1 MPHTHPVIDGD
12 SKYIIDPIT
21 RNISTPNSEKKILI
35 QHDNNSERLT
45 FECNRYVES
54 HDLSLCDT
62 VQVHYIN
69 LSSSGRQKSNG
80 LYEVTD
86 LVVDDTDAT
95 KIIFTWLISSDA
107 TEYEGTLE
115 FLIKFACIDDDLIE
129 TYSWHTNISKS
140 IIIAPGIENSAIITS
155 PLPDII
161 ATWKED
167 IYNTNYAY
175 ETAVEYGFSGT
186 EEEWLLS
193 LNGLSA
199 YELAVKH
206 GYTGTEDE
214 WLQSLKGLSAY
225 EIAVQNG
232 FVGTEAEWLESQK
245 GAPIDHTHTPESI
258 GAMGIGAD
266 KGAVGTKY
274 TISIEPDTA
283 DKKTSSIKIIDNASG
298 KVRAA
303 IAASKDSNNAENETS
318 QLVLRNGS
326 VNGRISIQTNNIG
339 KKGLRIIDENG
350 VTRVDI
356 SHNTNGDTCEFHI
369 NDASGNDVTLDLIG
383 AQAKYVS
390 YTDVSV
396 PTSLWEED
404 SYHQYADFPY
414 QAPISTSIA
423 YYMYAEVIFSP
434 ADAISGNFAPICA
447 ISDGIIWIYAK
458 KIPSSNITI
467 PTIIVWG

>member
-12 SKYIIDPIT
+12 GKYIIDPIT
-21 RNISTPNSEKKILI
+21 RNITTPNSEKKILI
-35 QHDNNSERLT
+35 QHDNNSERMT
-45 FECNRYVES
+45 FECNRYIES
-54 HDLSLCDT
+54 HDLSLCNT
-62 VQVHYIN
+62 IQVHYIN

-107 TEYEGTLE
+107 TEYEGMLE
-115 FLIKFACIDDDLIE
+115 FLIKFACIDGDLVE

-175 ETAVEYGFSGT
+175 ETAVEHGFSGT

-206 GYTGTEDE
+206 GYTGTEEE

-225 EIAVQNG
+225 EIAVKNG
-232 FVGTEAEWLESQK
+232 FVGTETEWLESQK

-283 DKKTSSIKIIDNASG
+283 DKAESVIRIKDNASG
-298 KVRAA
+298 NTRVL
-303 IAASKDSNNAENETS
+303 IATNDDSKNAGNKTS
-318 QLVLRNGS
+318 QIVLRNES
-326 VNGRISIQTNNIG
+326 VQGCIVLQVNNTG
-339 KKGLRIIDENG
+339 KNGLRIVDENG
-350 VTRVDI
+350 VDRI
-356 SHNTNGDTCEFHI
+356 GLYYGTNENWCGFEIYDQ
-369 NDASGNDVTLDLIG
+369 DGNDVTLETIG
-383 AQAKYVS
+383 AQERFRCGRNQTIATS
-390 YTDVSV
+390 AWASDTTYTEYPYRASV
-396 PTSLWEED
+396 ALP
-404 SYHQYADFPY
+404 
-414 QAPISTSIA
+414 PITALSFVEI
-423 YYMYAEVIFSP
+423 VFSP
-434 ADAISGNFAPICA
+434 ADATSGNFAPVC
-447 ISDGIIWIYAK
+447 DTYNGGIYIYAK
-458 KIPSSNITI
+458 AVPDAAITI
-467 PTIIVWG
+467 PTIIVWR

>member
-12 SKYIIDPIT
+12 GKYIIDPIT
-21 RNISTPNSEKKILI
+21 RNIATPNSEKKILI
-35 QHDNNSERLT
+35 QHDNNSERIT
-45 FECNRYVES
+45 FECNRYIES
-54 HDLSLCDT
+54 HDLSLSDAI
-62 VQVHYIN
+62 QVHYVN

-86 LVVDDTDAT
+86 LVVNDTDDT
-95 KIIFTWLISSDA
+95 KVNFTWLISSDA
-107 TEYEGTLE
+107 TEYEGMLE
-115 FLIKFACIDDDLIE
+115 FLIKFACIDDDLVE
-129 TYSWHTNISKS
+129 VYSWHTNISKS

-175 ETAVEYGFSGT
+175 ETAVKYGFSGT

-232 FVGTEAEWLESQK
+232 FVGTETEWLESQK

-266 KGAVGTKY
+266 NGAVGTKY
-274 TISIEPDTA
+274 TTIIEPDTT
-283 DKKTSSIKIIDNASG
+283 DEKTSSVKIIDNASG
-298 KVRAA
+298 IVRAA
-303 IAASKDSNNAENETS
+303 IAVKEDPNNAENETS
-318 QLVLRNGS
+318 HLILRNNS
-326 VNGRISIQTNNIG
+326 VNGRISIQNNNIG

-356 SHNTNGDTCEFHI
+356 SHNTNGDTCGFHI
-369 NDASGNDVTLDLIG
+369 NDESGNDITLYTIG
-383 AQAKYVS
+383 AQERFLCGRNKTIA
-390 YTDVSV
+390 
-396 PTSLWEED
+396 TSAWASD
-404 SYHQYADFPY
+404 TTYADYPY
-414 QAPISTSIA
+414 RASFALPSITA
-423 YYMYAEVIFSP
+423 LSFVEIVFSP
-434 ADAISGNFAPICA
+434 VDATSGNFAPVCDTYA
-447 ISDGIIWIYAK
+447 GGVYLYAK
-458 KIPSSNITI
+458 AVPDAAITI
-467 PTIIVWG
+467 PTIIVWR

>member
-12 SKYIIDPIT
+12 GKYIIDPIT
-21 RNISTPNSEKKILI
+21 RNIATPNSEKKILI
-35 QHDNNSERLT
+35 QHDKNSERMT

-54 HDLSLCDT
+54 HDLSLCDA

-115 FLIKFACIDDDLIE
+115 FLIKFACIDNDLVE

-175 ETAVEYGFSGT
+175 ETAVKYGFSGT

-225 EIAVQNG
+225 EIAVKNG
-232 FVGTEAEWLESQK
+232 FVGTETEWLESQK

-266 KGAVGTKY
+266 KGAVGPKY
-274 TISIEPDTA
+274 TTIIEPDTA
-283 DKKTSSIKIIDNASG
+283 DEKTSSVKIIDNASSI
-298 KVRAA
+298 VRAA
-303 IAASKDSNNAENETS
+303 IAVKEDPNNAENETS
-318 QLVLRNGS
+318 HLILRNNS
-326 VNGRISIQTNNIG
+326 VNGRISIQSNNIG

-350 VTRVDI
+350 VIRVDI
-356 SHNTNGDTCEFHI
+356 SHNTNGDTCVFQI
-369 NDASGNDVTLDLIG
+369 NDASGNDITLYTIG
-383 AQAKYVS
+383 AQERFLCGRNKTIA
-390 YTDVSV
+390 
-396 PTSLWEED
+396 TSAWASD
-404 SYHQYADFPY
+404 TTYADYPY
-414 QAPISTSIA
+414 RASVALPPITAVSFVEI
-423 YYMYAEVIFSP
+423 VFSP
-434 ADAISGNFAPICA
+434 ADATSGNFAPVC
-447 ISDGIIWIYAK
+447 DTYNGGIYVYAK
-458 KIPSSNITI
+458 AVPDAAITI
-467 PTIIVWG
+467 PTIIVWR

>member
-12 SKYIIDPIT
+12 GKYIIDPIT
-21 RNISTPNSEKKILI
+21 RNIATPNSEKKILI
-35 QHDNNSERLT
+35 QHDNNSERMT
-45 FECNRYVES
+45 FECNRYIES

-62 VQVHYIN
+62 IQVHYVN

-86 LVVDDTDAT
+86 LVVDETDEN
-95 KIIFTWLISSDA
+95 KVKFTWLISSDA
-107 TEYEGTLE
+107 TEYEGMLE
-115 FLIKFACIDDDLIE
+115 FLIKFACIDDDLVE
-129 TYSWHTNISKS
+129 VYSWHTNISKS

-175 ETAVEYGFSGT
+175 EAAVEHGFSGT

-199 YELAVKH
+199 YEIAVNH
-206 GYTGTEDE
+206 GYKGTEEE

-232 FVGTEAEWLESQK
+232 FVGTETEWLESQK

-266 KGAVGTKY
+266 NGAVGPKY
-274 TISIEPDTA
+274 TTIIEPDTT
-283 DKKTSSIKIIDNASG
+283 DEKTSSVKIIDNASG
-298 KVRAA
+298 IVRAA
-303 IAASKDSNNAENETS
+303 IAVKEDPNNAENETS
-318 QLVLRNGS
+318 HLILRNNS
-326 VNGRISIQTNNIG
+326 VNGRISIQSNNIG

-356 SHNTNGDTCEFHI
+356 LHNTNGDTCVFQI
-369 NDASGNDVTLDLIG
+369 NDASGNDITLDTIG
-383 AQAKYVS
+383 AQGRFLCGRNKTIA
-390 YTDVSV
+390 
-396 PTSLWEED
+396 TSAWASD
-404 SYHQYADFPY
+404 TTYADYPY
-414 QAPISTSIA
+414 RASFALPSITA
-423 YYMYAEVIFSP
+423 LSFVEIVFSP
-434 ADAISGNFAPICA
+434 ADATSGNFAPVCDTYA
-447 ISDGIIWIYAK
+447 GGVYLYAK
-458 KIPSSNITI
+458 AVPDAAITI
-467 PTIIVWG
+467 PTIIVWR

>member
-21 RNISTPNSEKKILI
+21 RNIATPNLEKKILI
-35 QHDNNSERLT
+35 QHDNNSERMT
-45 FECNRYVES
+45 FECNRYIES
-54 HDLSLCDT
+54 HDLSLSDT
-62 VQVHYIN
+62 IQVHYVN

-86 LVVDDTDAT
+86 LVVDETDEN
-95 KIIFTWLISSDA
+95 KVKFTWLISSDA
-107 TEYEGTLE
+107 TEYEGMLE
-115 FLIKFACIDDDLIE
+115 FLIKFACIDDDLVE
-129 TYSWHTNISKS
+129 VYSWHTNISKS

-175 ETAVEYGFSGT
+175 ETAVKYGFSGT

-225 EIAVQNG
+225 EIAVKNG
-232 FVGTEAEWLESQK
+232 FVGTETEWLESQK

-274 TISIEPDTA
+274 TISVEPDAA
-283 DKKTSSIKIIDNASG
+283 DKKASVIRIKDNASG
-298 KVRAA
+298 NTRVL
-303 IAASKDSNNAENETS
+303 IAANEDSKNAGNETS
-318 QLVLRNGS
+318 QIVLRNES
-326 VNGRISIQTNNIG
+326 VQGRIVLQVNNTG
-339 KKGLRIIDENG
+339 KNGLRIVDENG
-350 VTRVDI
+350 VDRI
-356 SHNTNGDTCEFHI
+356 GLYYGTNENWCGFEIYDQ
-369 NDASGNDVTLDLIG
+369 DGNDVTLETIG
-383 AQAKYVS
+383 AQERFLCGRNKTIATS
-390 YTDVSV
+390 AWASDTTYT
-396 PTSLWEED
+396 E
-404 SYHQYADFPY
+404 YPY
-414 QAPISTSIA
+414 RASFTLPSITA
-423 YYMYAEVIFSP
+423 LSFVEIVFSP
-434 ADAISGNFAPICA
+434 ADATSGNFAPVCDTYA
-447 ISDGIIWIYAK
+447 GGVYIYAK
-458 KIPSSNITI
+458 AVPDAAITI
-467 PTIIVWG
+467 PTIIVWR